1 MMADTVEPGG
11 KQGVDT
17 LIHDEMAPG
26 FLGLLLGQIVDRLV
40 EEGGPSAERAGI
52 RAPLRAF
59 SFISLLSR
67 ADLTVTEIAP
77 RLGVTHAGV
86 IKTEKTLEKL
96 GFVERGQN
104 PDDARRKP
112 LRLTDAG
119 REEAERIA
127 VYMDRACAVY
137 REMFAETGM
146 DLFAAAR
153 AFEEALDRKG
163 FDARMG
169 DG

>member
-1 MMADTVEPGG
+1 MMSDPAERSG
-11 KQGVDT
+11 KTDVDT
-17 LIHDEMAPG
+17 LIHGAMAPG

-40 EEGGPSAERAGI
+40 EEGGPAAERAGI
-52 RAPLRAF
+52 QAPLRAF
-59 SFISLLSR
+59 SFISLLAR

-86 IKTEKTLEKL
+86 IKTEKLLEKL
-96 GFVERGQN
+96 GYVERGQD

-112 LRLTDAG
+112 LRLTAAG
-119 REEAERIA
+119 REEADRIA
-127 VYMDRACAVY
+127 AYMERASAVY
-137 REMFAETGM
+137 RDLFDEIGV

-153 AFEEALDRKG
+153 AFEARLDERG

-169 DG
+169 